1 MEQKESLG
9 IGVVEEAEVKEENL
23 EAEIAT
29 PSLCINVSESMVT
42 DTLMV

>member
-23 EAEIAT
+23 ESVVA